1 MNEFIEKLI
10 ERLEEE
16 YNYQKAKSF
25 EEGIR
30 VGAGEEPKMVT
41 EERSRYRNAQCFDA
55 SILIVK
61 ELAKEYNGGWIP
73 CSERL
78 PKKDEYVLCSLN
90 EENPIIIHTV
100 IIAQYDSGSYWHNG
114 TVIAWQPLPEPYNQ
128 KGE

>member
-1 MNEFIEKLI
+1 MNEFTEKLI

-61 ELAKEYNGGWIP
+61 ELAKEYNGGCCEW
-73 CSERL
+73 
-78 PKKDEYVLCSLN
+78 KKY
-90 EENPIIIHTV
+90 ENDIIFPYKTSCGNSDL
-100 IIAQYDSGSYWHNG
+100 YDDSYKFC
-114 TVIAWQPLPEPYNQ
+114 PYCG
-128 KGE
+128 KEIKVVE